1 MPDCFHFEE
10 SDYHC
15 RQMAPIVDPTYEN
28 TVRSANES
36 LLAKY
41 ESGKY
46 ADQCSNSF
54 HCDDTIVFALA

>member
-1 MPDCFHFEE
+1 MPDFFRFEQ

-28 TVRSANES
+28 TVRAAKES
-36 LLAKY
+36 LLVEY

-46 ADQCSNSF
+46 ADRNPNSF
-54 HCDDTIVFALA
+54 RRDDTIVFALA